1 MEYDQKCLS
10 LSIPD
15 VTFKTF
21 TLKLIVQLFELPNLE
36 PRFAIRMKESDFR
49 DRVVDVMEEPLFCW
63 NGLGRFGKEEGF
75 WPSHVMYCFTSQVGA
90 GFELLTGLH
99 FLADTAINIPYINIK
114 HILSYFFQVPQG
126 TTSLH

>member
-1 MEYDQKCLS
+1 MHVVFLGISHCSFHSFVDIHDIDDIFLGMELDGTYDQNCLS

-49 DRVVDVMEEPLFCW
+49 DRVVDVMEEPLFVGTDW
-63 NGLGRFGKEEGF
+63 EGLERRKAFGQ
-75 WPSHVMYCFTSQVGA
+75 VM
-90 GFELLTGLH
+90 
-99 FLADTAINIPYINIK
+99 
-114 HILSYFFQVPQG
+114 
-126 TTSLH
+126 